1 MFQAL
6 PIMENDWKPVNCVKE
21 KELEEEE
28 KLDLTFKIYYILY
41 LASPNTEPT
50 NHQYIYIFPLFKI
63 SFQALSNL
71 KPGTPLI

>member
-28 KLDLTFKIYYILY
+28 KLDLTFKIYYNWDVICGWPKCSMKSWNTY
-41 LASPNTEPT
+41 LQN
-50 NHQYIYIFPLFKI
+50 YDIIY
-63 SFQALSNL
+63 NL
-71 KPGTPLI
+71 NIY

>member
-28 KLDLTFKIYYILY
+28 KLDLTFKIYYNWDETETMKSWNTY
-41 LASPNTEPT
+41 LQN
-50 NHQYIYIFPLFKI
+50 YDIIY
-63 SFQALSNL
+63 NL
-71 KPGTPLI
+71 NIY

>member
-28 KLDLTFKIYYILY
+28 KLDLTFKIY
-41 LASPNTEPT
+41 N
-50 NHQYIYIFPLFKI
+50 IF
-63 SFQALSNL
+63 
-71 KPGTPLI
+71 

>member
-28 KLDLTFKIYYILY
+28 KLDLTFKIYYIYY
-41 LASPNTEPT
+41 LVSLDCIKMIM
-50 NHQYIYIFPLFKI
+50 HKSYRRFM
-63 SFQALSNL
+63 
-71 KPGTPLI
+71 